1 MMSIEMYHIIKT
13 LSIIRNSIK
22 KLIRLFDYKRTLTM
36 IQVLEY
42 FSIEPVVIQML
53 RSVIF
58 YYILFPTLNIL
69 LTSSN
74 IIKNTIYYIHKIS
87 YKIIRE
93 CFTNY
98 LKSFGSH
105 FYYLP
110 AISKNLHTS
119 LLTHIPLPILILV
132 LL

>member
-1 MMSIEMYHIIKT
+1 MMSIKIYQAIKT
-13 LSIIRNSIK
+13 LSIIRNSSK
-22 KLIRLFDYKRTLTM
+22 KLTRLFDYKRTLTM

-42 FSIEPVVIQML
+42 FSIEPVAIQML
-53 RSVIF
+53 WSVIF
-58 YYILFPTLNIL
+58 YYILFPKLNIL

-74 IIKNTIYYIHKIS
+74 IIKKTIYYIHKIS
-87 YKIIRE
+87 YKLIRE

-98 LKSFGSH
+98 LKSFDSR

-119 LLTHIPLPILILV
+119 LLTHILLPILILV
-132 LL
+132 SL

>member
-1 MMSIEMYHIIKT
+1 MMSIEIYHAIKT

-42 FSIEPVVIQML
+42 FSIEPVTIQML
-53 RSVIF
+53 WSVIF
-58 YYILFPTLNIL
+58 YYILFSKLNIL

-74 IIKNTIYYIHKIS
+74 IIKNTIYYIHNIS
-87 YKIIRE
+87 YKIIRK

-98 LKSFGSH
+98 LKSFDSH

-132 LL
+132 SL